1 MDISVLLQKRLNV
14 LSCLLE
20 SQAGLFVAL
29 LSLASSL
36 FAPNSFVF
44 LAVLLSVLID
54 GFFGTW
60 ASVRNGGYILST
72 LARQTFT
79 KIASYLAVLVLSVV
93 FERLMHTGTAY
104 TAKGVGA
111 LIVACEFWSFSG
123 HALVLFPNSVF
134 FKLFHKF
141 LKGEIEAK
149 TGQKIE

>member
-1 MDISVLLQKRLNV
+1 M
-14 LSCLLE
+14 LE
-20 SQAGLFVAL
+20 TQGGLMFAGIT
-29 LSLASSL
+29 LASSL
-36 FAPNSFVF
+36 FAPNAFVF
-44 LAVLLSVLID
+44 LAVFISVIID

-60 ASVRNGGYILST
+60 ASIRKGGYILST
-72 LARQTFT
+72 LARQSFT
-79 KIASYLAVLVLSVV
+79 KIASYLAVLVLSVI

-104 TAKGVGA
+104 TAKAVGA

-123 HALVLFPNSVF
+123 HALILFPNSVF